1 MQRRTMLGGAA
12 GALWSAFALA
22 SAANA
27 EERPS
32 MPELTGP
39 PSAGPYD
46 VTFPEHP
53 RELRYGSCSE
63 ARLTAAHVDLITPRL
78 KSYMEGSAP
87 SFPGFTVLAARRG
100 VVVKHEAG
108 GHRLRYSGWDDATE
122 TAVELPESE
131 RLPAETGTVYD
142 LASISKLF
150 TATVTGRL
158 IDDHVVDLK
167 LPVAEYLPEFDSV
180 DPAKSPITLEQ
191 LLSHTSGMI
200 SFINLYDKPDDAA
213 RMAAIYAQPLRRVPG
228 SGYEYSDLNLIVLGK
243 VLERVTGQR
252 LDELVA
258 AYVCEPLGLKD
269 TGYNPA
275 DRSRTAATEYQPW
288 TGRGTV
294 HGEVHDENAWAFG
307 GVAGH
312 AGVFAT
318 AWDLAVF
325 GQMILNGGRYGD
337 AEVLSEAT
345 ARLVFTDMNAGM
357 GESAARGIG
366 WQLGQRWYMDAMS
379 SPVTV
384 GHTGYTGTSIVLDP
398 LAGTLLVLLTNR
410 VHPTRNRGT
419 ASAYRRAASRPLGR
433 AVPVRPERGRDA
445 WYAGQ
450 VDAST
455 ATLTAALPRPT
466 DRATVGFALW
476 YDTEATDLAVLE
488 TSPDGTVWTPVPL
501 DLRTE
506 DHCWRTEGAFSGY
519 SGRQWIRASAALPD
533 GTALLRW
540 RYTSDPVYQGRG
552 VYVDDAEVREGRAV
566 LWEDG
571 DGVEA
576 VGWERVRD
584 LRDRARGVA
593 VGEPVHDLVALR
605 VDDLVL
611 GVGVVP
617 GDHLARA
624 QLVGRGA
631 APELGHE
638 RLDLAVVEDHRVGLV
653 AEEARAPVGVGGG
666 DRV

>member
-12 GALWSAFALA
+12 GALWSAFALG
-22 SAANA
+22 SRANA

-32 MPELTGP
+32 MPDPTGP

-53 RELRYGSCSE
+53 LELRYGPCSE
-63 ARLTAAHVDLITPRL
+63 ARLTAAHVDLITPQL

-100 VVVKHEAG
+100 VVVLHEAG
-108 GHRLRYSGWDDATE
+108 GHRLRYSGWDEETE
-122 TAVELPESE
+122 TAIELPESE

-167 LPVAEYLPEFDSV
+167 LPVVDYLPEFDSA
-180 DPAKSPITLEQ
+180 DPAKSPITLEM

-213 RMAAIYAQPLRRVPG
+213 RMAAIYAQPLRRAPG

-243 VLERVTGQR
+243 VLERATGQG
-252 LDELVA
+252 LAELVA
-258 AYVCEPLGLKD
+258 ELVCEPLGLKD
-269 TGYNPA
+269 TGYNPV
-275 DRSRTAATEYQPW
+275 DRMRTAATEYQPW

-337 AEVLSEAT
+337 AEILSEST
-345 ARLVFTDMNAGM
+345 ARMVFTDMNAGM
-357 GESAARGIG
+357 GEAAARGLG

-398 LAGTLLVLLTNR
+398 LAGTLLVLMTNR
-410 VHPTRNRGT
+410 VHPTRSRGT

-433 AVPVRPERGRDA
+433 AVPVRPARGRDA

-450 VDAST
+450 ADATT
-455 ATLTAALPRPT
+455 ATLTAVLPRPS
-466 DRATVGFALW
+466 DRATARFSLW

-488 TSPDGTVWTPVPL
+488 ASPDGSAWTPVPL
-501 DLRTE
+501 ELRTE

-519 SGRQWIRASAALPD
+519 SGRQWIGATAVLPD
-533 GTALLRW
+533 GTARLRW

-552 VYVDDAEVREGRAV
+552 VYVDGVEVREGRAV
-566 LWEDG
+566 LWEG
-571 DGVEA
+571 DGFEA
-576 VGWERVRD
+576 VGWSRSRD
-584 LRDRARGVA
+584 LGHGVGRVA

-605 VDDLVL
+605 VDHLLL

-624 QLVGRGA
+624 ELVGRGA
-631 APELGHE
+631 LPERGDE
-638 RLDLAVVEDHRVGLV
+638 ALDLGVVEDHRVGLV
-653 AEEARAPVGVGGG
+653 AEEAGAPAGIGGG